1 MISLRHDTMDI
12 QRSQLACPLVLA
24 ALLFSLSS
32 SARAV
37 SCTVSA
43 GMSASDR
50 ASLQA
55 EAASLGGAAARGDA
69 PALQLGATPSL
80 AANFTG
86 VVSVIEGLAPLA
98 KGSAVTVEN
107 LYALHAGDL
116 PASGGDA
123 QFFCSQSASPLLVT
137 VTLGQLPPGEY
148 ALAIVH
154 ATGVAAP
161 QQMAL
166 ILQNAAGSKVPTE
179 WQLAGFSVHP
189 LTLAGHS
196 GLWFWQQ
203 AREAR
208 KTTGGL
214 SAYLDYETAL
224 NLARPADFYT
234 SNNLDKLNRELSE
247 VKPKELSEPNGLSLT
262 GPDGKSFSVTGFRID
277 TGLGA
282 MDVHVD
288 ATVSTLGDP
297 VASRTSA
304 LSLMAAL
311 LAKYSDLRQFHGLW
325 VFEKAANGQT
335 YAIEQPVSALP

>member
-1 MISLRHDTMDI
+1 MDI
-12 QRSQLACPLVLA
+12 RLSKLAHSFMLT
-24 ALLFSLSS
+24 ALLLSFSSN
-32 SARAV
+32 ARAV

-55 EAASLGGAAARGDA
+55 EAASLGVAAARGDA
-69 PALQLGATPSL
+69 PALQMGATPSL
-80 AANFTG
+80 SANFAG
-86 VVSVIEGLAPLA
+86 VSSVIEGLAPLV
-98 KGSAVTVEN
+98 KGSAITVEN

-116 PASGGDA
+116 QAAGGDA
-123 QFFCSQSASPLLVT
+123 QFFCSQSASPLLVI

-166 ILQNAAGSKVPTE
+166 ILQNAANSKSPAQ
-179 WQLAGFSVHP
+179 WQLAGFSVRP

-196 GLWFWQQ
+196 ELWFWQQ
-203 AREAR
+203 ARAAR
-208 KTTGGL
+208 KAGGGL

-224 NLARPADFYT
+224 DLARPADFYT
-234 SNNLDKLNRELSE
+234 SNNLDKLNRELSD
-247 VKPKELSEPNGLSLT
+247 VKPKELSEGDGLSLT
-262 GPDGKSFSVTGFRID
+262 GPGGGNFSVTGVHID

-288 ATVSTLGDP
+288 ANVPTLGDP

-311 LAKYSDLRQFHGLW
+311 LAKYPDLRQFHGLW
-325 VFEKAANGQT
+325 VFEKAADGQT
-335 YAIEQPVSALP
+335 YAIEQPISALQ

>member
-1 MISLRHDTMDI
+1 MDI
-12 QRSQLACPLVLA
+12 RRFKLARPLLLT
-24 ALLFSLSS
+24 ALLVSFSS

-43 GMSASDR
+43 GMSAGDR

-55 EAASLGGAAARGDA
+55 EAASLGSAAARGDA
-69 PALQLGATPSL
+69 VALQKGATPSL
-80 AANFTG
+80 AANFNG
-86 VVSVIEGLAPLA
+86 VSSVVEGLAPLVQ
-98 KGSAVTVEN
+98 GSAVTVEN

-116 PASGGDA
+116 QAAGGDA

-166 ILQNAAGSKVPTE
+166 ILQNTAASKAPMQ
-179 WQLAGFSVHP
+179 WQLAGFSVRP

-196 GLWFWQQ
+196 ELWFWQQ
-203 AREAR
+203 ARDAR
-208 KTTGGL
+208 KTGSGL

-224 NLARPADFYT
+224 DLARPADFYT

-247 VKPKELSEPNGLSLT
+247 VKPKELSEGDGLSLT
-262 GPDGKSFSVTGFRID
+262 GPGGDSFSVTGFRID

-288 ATVSTLGDP
+288 ATVPTLGDP

-311 LAKYSDLRQFHGLW
+311 LAKYPDLRQFHGLW
-325 VFEKAANGQT
+325 VFEKAADGQT
-335 YAIEQPVSALP
+335 YAIEQPMSALR

>member
-1 MISLRHDTMDI
+1 MDI
-12 QRSQLACPLVLA
+12 RRSKLAHPFVLT
-24 ALLFSLSS
+24 ALLLTFSSY
-32 SARAV
+32 ARAV
-37 SCTVSA
+37 SCTASA

-50 ASLQA
+50 TSLQA
-55 EAASLGGAAARGDA
+55 EAASLGAMVARGDA
-69 PALQLGATPSL
+69 PALQTGATPSL
-80 AANFTG
+80 AANFSG
-86 VVSVIEGLAPLA
+86 VSSAIEELTPLV

-116 PASGGDA
+116 QAAGGDA

-166 ILQNAAGSKVPTE
+166 ILQNAAGSKAPAQ
-179 WQLAGFSVHP
+179 WQLAGFSVRP
-189 LTLAGHS
+189 LTIAGHS
-196 GLWFWQQ
+196 ELWFWQQ
-203 AREAR
+203 ARAAK
-208 KTTGGL
+208 KTGGGL
-214 SAYLDYETAL
+214 SSYLDYETAL
-224 NLARPADFYT
+224 ELARPADFYT

-247 VKPKELSEPNGLSLT
+247 VKPKELSEGNGLSLT
-262 GPDGKSFSVTGFRID
+262 GPDGGSFSVTGVRLD

-288 ATVSTLGDP
+288 ATVPTLGDP

-311 LAKYSDLRQFHGLW
+311 LTKYPDLRQFHGLW

-335 YAIEQPVSALP
+335 YAIEQPMSALR